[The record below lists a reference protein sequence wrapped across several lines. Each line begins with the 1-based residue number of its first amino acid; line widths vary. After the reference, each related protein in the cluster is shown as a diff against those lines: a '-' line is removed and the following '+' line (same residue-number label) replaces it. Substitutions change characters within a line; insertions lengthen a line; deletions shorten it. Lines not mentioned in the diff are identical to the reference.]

1 MDDVN
6 DLDRIIRKIK
16 RCLALGKS
24 GNPNE
29 AEMALR
35 QARKL
40 MDAYRLSHADLHV
53 SDVGSEVRSTGKKVT
68 PLWQRYLA
76 NAASEAFRCRS
87 LNQLRR
93 NPAGRLES
101 HFLFIGVKPNAELAS
116 YAYDSLMTQITTARR
131 SYLATLKT
139 RSGGESR
146 SRGDAFCEAWVYAV
160 GSKVTSFAEDNRLE
174 QEGTS
179 LVALE
184 NADSAAIDLWV
195 EQNLGTVGEAARAKE
210 KRRYESDI
218 QAGLLAGAQAE
229 LHQGL
234 DENGVPVALGAP
246 VLALTDGATAA

>member
-1 MDDVN
+1 MS

-53 SDVGSEVRSTGKKVT
+53 SDVGSEVRHTGKKVT
-68 PLWQRYLA
+68 PIWQRYLA
-76 NAASEAFRCRS
+76 NAAGEAFRCKS
-87 LNQLRR
+87 LSQLRR
-93 NPAGRLES
+93 NPAGRLEL
-101 HFLFIGVKPNAELAS
+101 HFLFVGVKPNAELAS

-131 SYLATLKT
+131 NYLATLKT

-160 GSKVTSFAEDNRLE
+160 GSKITSFAEENRLDE
-174 QEGTS
+174 AGTS

-184 NADSAAIDLWV
+184 NADSAAIDLWIS
-195 EQNLGTVGEAARAKE
+195 QNVGEVGDASPGKARTRNQA
-210 KRRYESDI
+210 DI
-218 QAGLLAGAQAE
+218 RAGLQAGAQAE

-234 DENGVPVALGAP
+234 DENGAPVALGAP
-246 VLALTDGATAA
+246 VLALTNEVTAA